1 MKLPYNKSFHLI
13 KKRNIVI
20 IWCAKAACTTVNYM
34 YFTNEKL
41 IKSALQNSA
50 QVMEGLPRKSN

>member
-34 YFTNEKL
+34 YFTHEKL
-41 IKSALQNSA
+41 IKTSKEYESLYKNQ
-50 QVMEGLPRKSN
+50 LK